1 MDVGNLIKINR
12 EKRGLSMQDLAILV
26 GVSKQSIYNYEHSL
40 RKPKIQVGIK
50 ICDILGIEFD
60 SFKKAFYPEIN
71 KKELYSEIEII
82 RKQQDIR
89 NKYYEKI
96 NALEHQIE
104 KYIEED
110 KRKYVRSI
118 NVTLNALNYELA
130 IYKNKVE
137 IKQMYKDEII
147 EVDLKR
153 FITTAT
159 LCHYM
164 NEGLLNTLSAVGY
177 TKEEMEK
184 MKKQNSISKSYL

>member
-1 MDVGNLIKINR
+1 MDIGNSIKINR
-12 EKRGLSMQDLAILV
+12 EKRGLSMQDLANLV
-26 GVSKQSIYNYEHSL
+26 GVSKQAIYNYERSL
-40 RKPKIQVGIK
+40 RKPKIQTLIK
-50 ICDILGIEFD
+50 ICDILCIEFD
-60 SFKKAFYPEIN
+60 SFKKEFYPEI
-71 KKELYSEIEII
+71 KMLRI
-82 RKQQDIR
+82 QQDIK

-110 KRKYVRSI
+110 KRKYVRSM
-118 NVTLNALNYELA
+118 NATLSALNYELA

-147 EVDLKR
+147 EVNLTR

-164 NEGLLNTLSAVGY
+164 NEGLLKTLSAVGY

-184 MKKQNSISKSYL
+184 MKKR